1 MRLNELQIHQLIK
14 GMAHCL
20 NGLQH
25 FFTPILPSQY
35 LTWEP
40 ILLSCYCLFYFFKQT
55 QKWVLVDKTKT
66 KKNPATKAAKTKWGI
81 LQGKA
86 GVHGLKLKNSKKTH
100 TLRCNHHPQWVSQF
114 SHGKD
119 CDWGTIWEAVAFWKR
134 YELGVSRIRSKFLVG
149 SWEQHL
155 AFLGFHF
162 LNGNMM
168 TKMIPINRDV
178 RMMKAT
184 WDRKTLY
191 EI

>member
-1 MRLNELQIHQLIK
+1 MDCNIS
-14 GMAHCL
+14 
-20 NGLQH
+20 
-25 FFTPILPSQY
+25 LPQYYPANIWLGSQY
-35 LTWEP
+35 FYPVTVYF
-40 ILLSCYCLFYFFKQT
+40 ISLSRPRNGCWWTKQK
-55 QKWVLVDKTKT
+55 Q